1 MTKEEA
7 VAVINGEKN
16 IEETLPQE
24 TAPQAET
31 EVQETETEVK
41 PEAAEAETSET
52 PENNDETGDESALED
67 PEKVNKDETKARKK
81 KKYTQLEKQQ
91 FAFKMQKARRKK
103 AEEAL
108 AARNKEIEE
117 LKAQLEKYKG
127 LSLEDFGND
136 QEKYMDYRLDQRLG
150 NEKVKSMS
158 DAYDR
163 EKMELEME
171 EAAEIANTRLE
182 NCYPDEVERNKY
194 QALIQNAET
203 NFANMHP
210 EIGYNKFSDF
220 LLSEKDRSVL
230 QYLQDSDNAPKLIN
244 HFIHKPEAALR
255 IMMMRNPNLKFL
267 ELKQLENRMIQH
279 ERMVKSRN
287 ASNASNASKVPEV
300 KKLPDTGK
308 TLTNSTIDTGIDWN
322 RPWTKQDAINYIRNN
337 NH

>member
-16 IEETLPQE
+16 IEETLPTE
-24 TAPQAET
+24 TVTQT
-31 EVQETETEVK
+31 GSEVQETETEVK
-41 PEAAEAETSET
+41 PETAEVETQT

-67 PEKVNKDETKARKK
+67 LEKVDKDETKAHKK
-81 KKYTQLEKQQ
+81 KKYTPLEKQQ

-150 NEKVKSMS
+150 NEKVKSMT
-158 DAYDR
+158 DQYDR
-163 EKMELEME
+163 ERMELEMQ

-182 NCYPDEVERNKY
+182 NCYPDEEERNKY

-203 NFANMHP
+203 NFASMHP
-210 EIGYNKFSDF
+210 EIGFNKFSDF
-220 LLSEKDRSVL
+220 LLSETDRSVL

-255 IMMMRNPNLKFL
+255 IMTMRNPNMKFL

-279 ERMVKSRN
+279 ERMVKSRT
-287 ASNASNASKVPEV
+287 ATKAPEV

-322 RPWTKQDAINYIRNN
+322 RPWSKQDAINYIRNN